1 MKLSK
6 RLDQSYQIILVGL
19 TQEQIQKIT
28 KNIIG
33 IERTDSV
40 QELVELY
47 SAADVFVNPTLEDN
61 YPTTNLEA
69 IACGTP
75 VITYNTGGSPESAR
89 MYGTSIPG
97 NIKMLI
103 KVVKKTEVE
112 KSKVIDVD
120 YHNVVQKYMRLYL
133 E

>member
-1 MKLSK
+1 VKKSYLRKYNTLVIHNGVDTTVFKPTNSNIREKYHCENKKIVLGVAAIWDKRKGLDTFLKLSK

-19 TQEQIQKIT
+19 TQEQIQKVP

-61 YPTTNLEA
+61 
-69 IACGTP
+69 C
-75 VITYNTGGSPESAR
+75 VWNTC
-89 MYGTSIPG
+89 YY
-97 NIKMLI
+97 
-103 KVVKKTEVE
+103 V
-112 KSKVIDVD
+112 
-120 YHNVVQKYMRLYL
+120 
-133 E
+133 

>member
-1 MKLSK
+1 MLPPYDKRKGLDTFLKLSK

-19 TQEQIQKIT
+19 TQEQIQKVP

-61 YPTTNLEA
+61 LSNNKSRSN
-69 IACGTP
+69 C
-75 VITYNTGGSPESAR
+75 VWNTC
-89 MYGTSIPG
+89 YY
-97 NIKMLI
+97 
-103 KVVKKTEVE
+103 V
-112 KSKVIDVD
+112 
-120 YHNVVQKYMRLYL
+120 
-133 E
+133 

>member
-19 TQEQIQKIT
+19 TQEQIQKVP

-89 MYGTSIPG
+89 MYGLDIKKG
-97 NIKMLI
+97 DIEQLKRNIQNVKQI
-103 KVVKKTEVE
+103 KKKTVE
-112 KSKVIDVD
+112 IDCAETVRQYVD
-120 YHNVVQKYMRLYL
+120 LY
-133 E
+133 